1 MKSPRISVILP
12 CYNAESTLEE
22 TLQSLVAQTL
32 QDFEVLMVDDG
43 STDDTG
49 RILDDWAKN
58 DSRFKHIS
66 QAHSGVISASNAG
79 MLASVSPYIAR
90 LDADDRAL
98 PQRLE
103 KQVTF
108 LESNPEYAL
117 VSSLV
122 KAFPEGEVGEGFQV
136 YLEWLNALVTDEQ
149 IKREIFVESPLPN
162 PSVTFRREWLLK
174 MNGYEERGFPEDY
187 DLYLRM
193 YLTGAKFS
201 KIPEVLHEWREHPMR
216 ITHTD
221 SRYSLEN
228 FLRTK
233 AYYLA
238 RGPLKGRDAVIIWGS
253 GMMGRRLAKQLER
266 QDVPLVAFVDIDP
279 KKIGRTRRGKPI
291 IAPDSLA
298 DVWNQYDAPAL
309 LASVGSRGARK
320 LIRERLIDFGYVE
333 GKDWWAAA

>member
-1 MKSPRISVILP
+1 MKSPQTSVILP
-12 CYNAESTLEE
+12 CYNAAKTLEE
-22 TLQSLVAQTL
+22 TLQSLAAQTL
-32 QDFEVLMVDDG
+32 SDFEVIAVDDD
-43 STDDTG
+43 STDHTG
-49 RILDDWAKN
+49 LILGDWARK
-58 DSRFKHIS
+58 DPRFKVIS
-66 QAHSGVISASNAG
+66 QPHSGVISASNAG
-79 MLASVSPYIAR
+79 MLASVAPTIAR
-90 LDADDRAL
+90 MDADDRAH

-103 KQVTF
+103 KQVAF
-108 LESNPEYAL
+108 LEANPDYAL
-117 VSSLV
+117 ISSLV
-122 KAFPEGEVGEGFQV
+122 KAFPESDVGEGFQV
-136 YLEWLNALVTDEQ
+136 YIRWLNSLVTDDE

-162 PSVTFRREWLLK
+162 PSVMFRREWLLK
-174 MNGYEERGFPEDY
+174 MGGYEERGFPEDY

-193 YLTGAKFS
+193 YLAGAKFA
-201 KIPEVLHEWREHPMR
+201 KIPEVLHEWREHPER

-228 FLRTK
+228 FLRAK

-238 RGPLKGRDAVIIWGS
+238 LGPLKGRDAVIIWGS

-291 IAPDSLA
+291 IAPDALA
-298 DVWNQYDAPAL
+298 ECWGQYQNPAL

-320 LIRERLIDFGYVE
+320 LIRERLNNFGYEE